1 MQLGKL
7 TIADTPVFLGPMAGV
22 TDLPYRVLCR
32 QYGADVTCTEMVSAK
47 AMFYKNRTTEALLA
61 RDPQEKV
68 AAVQLFGSEPE
79 LMADMA
85 EQLQDRFDIID
96 INMGCPVAKV
106 VGNREGS
113 YLMTDM
119 PLAEKIISTM
129 AKRLRAPLTVKF
141 RRGFDESHANA
152 PEFARMAEAAGAAAV
167 AVHGRTREQ
176 FYSGKA
182 DWDCIAAV
190 KAAVKIP
197 VIGNGDIF
205 NAEDAL
211 RMIDHT
217 GVDGIMVARGA
228 RGNPWIFRE
237 IRAALRGEEISQRPD
252 GEEMTQVILTH
263 ARGLVE
269 EKGEWVAIREMRK
282 HLAWYS
288 AGKPGASAFRER
300 INTLETTA
308 ELEAAVEEFFND

>member
-1 MQLGKL
+1 MRLGNL
-7 TIADTPVFLGPMAGV
+7 TIADKPVFLGPMAGV

-32 QYGADVTCTEMVSAK
+32 EFGADVTCTEMVSAK
-47 AMFYKNRTTEALLA
+47 AMYYKNRTTQALLA
-61 RDPQEKV
+61 RAPEETV

-85 EQLQDRFDIID
+85 QTLEDRFDIID
-96 INMGCPVAKV
+96 VNMGCPVAKV

-113 YLMTDM
+113 YLMTDL
-119 PLAEKIISTM
+119 PLAERILSTM
-129 AKRLRAPLTVKF
+129 AKRLKVPLTVKF
-141 RRGFDESHANA
+141 RKGFDEAHANA
-152 PEFARMAEAAGAAAV
+152 VDFAKMAEAAGAAAI

-176 FYSGKA
+176 YYSGKA

-190 KAAVKIP
+190 KQAVKIP

-205 NAEDAL
+205 SAEDAL

-217 GVDGIMVARGA
+217 GVDGVMVARGA

-237 IRAALRGEEISQRPD
+237 IRAALAGEPIPARPD
-252 GEEMTQVILTH
+252 GEEMRRVILTH
-263 ARGLVE
+263 ARGLVRD
-269 EKGEWVAIREMRK
+269 KGEWVAIREMRK

-288 AGKPGASAFRER
+288 TGRAGASGFRER
-300 INTLETTA
+300 INTLETTEA
-308 ELEAAVEEFFND
+308 LERAVEEFFV

>member
-1 MQLGKL
+1 MRLGTL
-7 TIADTPVFLGPMAGV
+7 TISDTPVFLGPMAGV

-32 QYGADVTCTEMVSAK
+32 EFGADVTCTEMVSAK
-47 AMFYKNRTTEALLA
+47 AMYYKNRTTEALLA
-61 RDPQEKV
+61 RAPEETI

-85 EQLQDRFDIID
+85 QQLEERFDIID
-96 INMGCPVAKV
+96 VNMGCPVEKMV
-106 VGNREGS
+106 KNHEGS
-113 YLMTDM
+113 YLMTDL

-129 AKRLRAPLTVKF
+129 AKRLKAPLTVKF
-141 RRGFDESHANA
+141 RKGFDEAHANA
-152 PEFARMAEAAGAAAV
+152 ADFARMAEAAGAAAI

-205 NAEDAL
+205 SAEDAL
-211 RMIDHT
+211 RMIRYT

-237 IRAALRGEEISQRPD
+237 IRADLEGRPLPDRPD
-252 GEEMTQVILTH
+252 GGELRRVILTH
-263 ARGLVE
+263 ARGLVRD
-269 EKGEWVAIREMRK
+269 KGEWVAVREMRK

-288 AGKPGASAFRER
+288 AGRNGASAFRMAVNE
-300 INTLETTA
+300 LETMEA
-308 ELEAAVEEFFND
+308 LERAVEDFFV

>member
-129 AKRLRAPLTVKF
+129 AKRLRVPLTVKF
-141 RRGFDESHANA
+141 RRGFDESHANT

-205 NAEDAL
+205 SAEDAL

-237 IRAALRGEEISQRPD
+237 IRAALRGEEIPQRPD